1 MREAITLHQRQI
13 SERRSFSLAQGPQLS
28 QRTPVSSR
36 SVNSTKMPPH
46 RSSTARLIRVL
57 RLPIQPAAAGFQ
69 ARCLACSFDSRS

>member
-1 MREAITLHQRQI
+1 
-13 SERRSFSLAQGPQLS
+13 
-28 QRTPVSSR
+28 
-36 SVNSTKMPPH
+36 VNSTKMPPH